1 MLTGLDADPDINL
14 SLHGSFMRSAPRAP
28 FTLTANRPSRRYA
41 LALLLSGMRLLA
53 LIVAVHC
60 TGFIHAAHDFVDA
73 LAGAAHVDE
82 DCSSGD
88 DPSHDCPPG
97 CPSCHGASGFLR
109 ALPPTERDT
118 AVEVLSPPADGAR
131 PWFVELGAPR
141 QTHRSAVYRPPRRTS
156 LSS

>member
-1 MLTGLDADPDINL
+1 MLVL
-14 SLHGSFMRSAPRAP
+14 M
-28 FTLTANRPSRRYA
+28 
-41 LALLLSGMRLLA
+41 
-53 LIVAVHC
+53 VAVHC
-60 TGFIHAAHDFVDA
+60 TGFIHFADDFSDA
-73 LAGAAHVDE
+73 LDGAAHIDE

-109 ALPPTERDT
+109 ALPP
-118 AVEVLSPPADGAR
+118 AVHDDAVQVPAPHVDVAK

-141 QTHRSAVYRPPRRTS
+141 QTHRSSVYRPPRPTS

>member
-1 MLTGLDADPDINL
+1 
-14 SLHGSFMRSAPRAP
+14 MRLAPRAP
-28 FTLTANRPSRRYA
+28 LSRKTTRRSRLSA
-41 LALLLSGMRLLA
+41 LAWLVAVMRLFVLM
-53 LIVAVHC
+53 VAVHC
-60 TGFIHAAHDFVDA
+60 TGFIHFADDFADA
-73 LAGAAHVDE
+73 LDGAAHVDE

-109 ALPPTERDT
+109 ALPPDVHDA
-118 AVEVLSPPADGAR
+118 AVELLAPQVDFVK

-141 QTHRSAVYRPPRRTS
+141 QTHRSTVYRPPRPTN